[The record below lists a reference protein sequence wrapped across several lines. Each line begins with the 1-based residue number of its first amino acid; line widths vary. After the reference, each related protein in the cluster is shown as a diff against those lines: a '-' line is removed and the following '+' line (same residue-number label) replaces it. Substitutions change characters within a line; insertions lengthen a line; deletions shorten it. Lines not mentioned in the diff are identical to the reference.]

1 MPAILPGGNIGV
13 NYQAAV
19 KIKLDFL
26 PVGAN
31 SVCRTPKVV
40 I

>member
-1 MPAILPGGNIGV
+1 MPVILPGGNTGV
-13 NYQAAV
+13 NYRAAV
-19 KIKLDFL
+19 KIKLYFH
-26 PVGAN
+26 PEGAN

>member
-1 MPAILPGGNIGV
+1 MPVILPGGNTAV
-13 NYQAAV
+13 NYRAAV
-19 KIKLDFL
+19 KIKLNFL

>member
-1 MPAILPGGNIGV
+1 MPVILPGGNIGV
-13 NYQAAV
+13 NYRAAV
-19 KIKLDFL
+19 IIKLNFL
-26 PVGAN
+26 TVGSN

>member
-1 MPAILPGGNIGV
+1 MPVILPGGNIRV

-19 KIKLDFL
+19 KIKLNFL
-26 PVGAN
+26 SVDAN

-40 I
+40 L

>member
-1 MPAILPGGNIGV
+1 MPVILPGGNIGV
-13 NYQAAV
+13 NYLAVV
-19 KIKLDFL
+19 KIKLNL
-26 PVGAN
+26 LSVRAN